1 MTQRCGCCW
10 VEEQSGC
17 VRVIPWGCGIKIKGD
32 PEREGFLQSQLRP
45 WRPRPSI
52 SEVQWRHLVGDGK
65 LRGRNMCEPG
75 CEGVHAVTIPARA
88 SEHPCS
94 IPKGRWP
101 RG

>member
-1 MTQRCGCCW
+1 MTERCGCFW

-17 VRVIPWGCGIKIKGD
+17 VRVTCWGLWYKGD
-32 PEREGFLQSQLRP
+32 PEGEGFLQSQLRP

-52 SEVQWRHLVGDGK
+52 SEVQRRHLVGDGK
-65 LRGRNMCEPG
+65 LRGRSVCEPG

-94 IPKGRWP
+94 IPKGR
-101 RG
+101 